1 MTTIAYNHKER
12 KIAVDSRQ
20 TAGNFIYS
28 DKALK
33 IESNEHGS
41 WFIAGSVV
49 DIDSIIA
56 GIGKPKRGR
65 FSKLENAGSFDGI
78 VCDSDGNVFEFY
90 HGEDNLM
97 VLDMTESGACGSGRD
112 YATAAMDFGKSCK
125 EAVEYAMTRDSATGG
140 KVLVFDCETKKVLK
154 LDEIVKG

>member
-1 MTTIAYNHKER
+1 MTTIAYNHEER

-20 TAGNFIYS
+20 TACSFIYS
-28 DKALK
+28 DKAWK
-33 IESNEHGS
+33 IETNEHGH
-41 WFIAGSVV
+41 WFIACSVV

-56 GIGKPKRGR
+56 GIGSPRRGR
-65 FSKLENAGSFDGI
+65 FPKIDNVSGFDGI
-78 VCDSDGNVFEFY
+78 VCDNNGNVLEFY

-97 VLDMTESGACGSGRD
+97 ILDMVDSGACGSGRD

-140 KVLVFDCETKKVLK
+140 KVLVFDCETKEVSIH
-154 LDEIVKG
+154 E